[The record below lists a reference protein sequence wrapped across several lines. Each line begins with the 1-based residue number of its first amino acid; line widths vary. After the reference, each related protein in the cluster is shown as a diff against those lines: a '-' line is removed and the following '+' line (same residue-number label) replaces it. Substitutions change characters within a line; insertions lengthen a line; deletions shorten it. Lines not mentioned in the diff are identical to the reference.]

1 MTPAT
6 AQLHGEY
13 RRTGDERVRLELINQ
28 YQGLAQSMVSRFC
41 RRPEEREDLEQV
53 VQIALVRALER
64 FEPDRN
70 IEFSTYAWATVR
82 GEIKRYYRDH
92 SWRVRVPRRLQEHY
106 LVVAAAV
113 DDLSHLLHRSP
124 NYRELAGHTG
134 LSLDEVVEAVE
145 VRRAYR
151 TVSLDGL
158 NTEDG
163 SEQPTVGG
171 PDPGLVAAEDR
182 SLVVSLVERLPARE
196 RRIVMLRFVHEM
208 TQSEI
213 AAEVGLSQMQVSRLL
228 ARSLDRLRHWASAP
242 EPVEP

>member
-1 MTPAT
+1 
-6 AQLHGEY
+6 LHREY
-13 RRTGDERVRLELINQ
+13 RQTGDQRVRLELIKQ
-28 YQGLAQSMVSRFC
+28 YQALAQSMVSRFC

-70 IEFSTYAWATVR
+70 IEFSTYAWSTVR

-113 DDLSHLLHRSP
+113 DELSHQLHRSP
-124 NYRELAGHTG
+124 TYRELAAHTG
-134 LSLDEVVEAVE
+134 LSVDDVVEAVE

-151 TVSLDGL
+151 TVSLDVAPG
-158 NTEDG
+158 ED
-163 SEQPTVGG
+163 SPEQPVVGG
-171 PDPGLVAAEDR
+171 IDPGMVAAEDR
-182 SLVVSLVERLPARE
+182 TLVTSLVERLPARE

-213 AAEVGLSQMQVSRLL
+213 AADVGLSQMQVSRLL
-228 ARSLDRLRHWASAP
+228 AKSLEQLRRWASEP
-242 EPVEP
+242 EAALR

>member
-1 MTPAT
+1 MAAT
-6 AQLHGEY
+6 TGLHREY
-13 RRTGDERVRLELINQ
+13 RRTGDERVRLALIEQ
-28 YQGLAQSMVSRFC
+28 YQALAQSMVSRFC

-70 IEFSTYAWATVR
+70 IEFSTYAWSTVR

-113 DDLSHLLHRSP
+113 DELSHQLHRSP
-124 NYRELAGHTG
+124 TYEELAAHTG
-134 LSLDEVVEAVE
+134 LSADDVVEAVE

-151 TVSLDGL
+151 TVSLDVVPG
-158 NTEDG
+158 EDG
-163 SEQPTVGG
+163 PEQPVVGG
-171 PDPGLVAAEDR
+171 LDPGMTAAEDR
-182 SLVVSLVERLPARE
+182 TLVTSLVERLPTRE
-196 RRIVMLRFVHEM
+196 RRIVMLRFMHEM

-213 AAEVGLSQMQVSRLL
+213 AADIGLSQMQVSRLL
-228 ARSLDRLRHWASAP
+228 SKSLDQLRHWASEP
-242 EPVEP
+242 EAVLG